1 MASLSANNHEGAL
14 GSLSDNDF
22 EEEEEEEVDDN
33 EEEFQG
39 EEDSLVDALD
49 NIQINK

>member
-22 EEEEEEEVDDN
+22 EEEEEEVDDN